1 MEQKYKIVIGIS
13 GAKNSGKDTAASMI
27 HYIFKSGITN
37 ATYKEWAL
45 KYEQTRFKPTV
56 IHFADYIKDI
66 LSILFNIDRKL
77 FDSRTYKDE
86 LWYDIHG
93 NVFFDKPK
101 HDARFTNSEEICK
114 DVTIDNLKTTPLAY
128 YMNNYQFVFIK
139 LRTLLQYF
147 GTDIVRNQ
155 IENDRW
161 VKLTMGRAWNLAR
174 KEGLCL
180 IPDVR
185 FANEQKWITK
195 TGGIVIKLERPTK
208 NIDNHDSE
216 DMSDINV
223 DYIVNNDN
231 TKMVL
236 FYSLLNICGQI
247 YEKAGKHETIINNI

>member
-56 IHFADYIKDI
+56 IHFADYLKDM
-66 LSILFNIDRKL
+66 LSMLFNIDRKL

-114 DVTIDNLKTTPLAY
+114 DVTIDDLKITPLAY

-147 GTDIVRNQ
+147 
-155 IENDRW
+155 W
-161 VKLTMGRAWNLAR
+161 
-174 KEGLCL
+174 
-180 IPDVR
+180 
-185 FANEQKWITK
+185 
-195 TGGIVIKLERPTK
+195 
-208 NIDNHDSE
+208 
-216 DMSDINV
+216 
-223 DYIVNNDN
+223 Y
-231 TKMVL
+231 
-236 FYSLLNICGQI
+236 
-247 YEKAGKHETIINNI
+247 